1 MIYHFPLQT
10 VGVVVGI
17 VLILLGLPGLFLPGK
32 LQTWAKQLPRS
43 YPAGVILLSI
53 DLVWTLWLVGT
64 MEMGEF
70 QSFRRPLL
78 ILLPIG
84 YILALRFVDE
94 FLAVRALGIL
104 CLLAAEPQLDAAFL
118 RADAA
123 RLVVTIFAYVM
134 VVFGILWVTMPYLL
148 RDHINWTTKSQLRWR
163 GIHGLVVAY
172 GVAVLA
178 LALTVY

>member
-10 VGVVVGI
+10 VGLVVGI
-17 VLILLGLPGLFLPGK
+17 LLILLALPGLFVPGK
-32 LQTWAKQLPRS
+32 FQAWARQLPRS

-53 DLVWTLWLVGT
+53 DLIWTLWLVAT
-64 MEMGEF
+64 IEMGEF

-78 ILLPIG
+78 VLLPVG

-118 RADAA
+118 RSDPA
-123 RLVVTIFAYVM
+123 RLVVTIFAYIM
-134 VVFGILWVTMPYLL
+134 VILGILWVTMPYLL
-148 RDHINWTTKSQLRWR
+148 RDQISWTAKSQLRWR
-163 GIHGLVVAY
+163 GLHGLCVVY
-172 GVAVLA
+172 GVAILT

>member
-1 MIYHFPLQT
+1 MIYHFPLQS
-10 VGVVVGI
+10 VGLIVGI
-17 VLILLGLPGLFLPGK
+17 ALILFGLPGLFLPGK
-32 LQTWAKQLPRS
+32 LQAWAKQLPRS

-53 DLVWTLWLVGT
+53 DLFWTLWLVAT

-104 CLLAAEPQLDAAFL
+104 CLLVAEPQLDAAFL
-118 RADAA
+118 RTDAA
-123 RLVVTIFAYVM
+123 RLFVTTFAYVL

-148 RDHINWTTKSQLRWR
+148 RDQINWTAGSQLRWR
-163 GIHGLVVAY
+163 GIHGLCVLY
-172 GVAVLA
+172 GAAVLT

>member
-10 VGVVVGI
+10 VALFVGAL
-17 VLILLGLPGLFLPGK
+17 LILLGVPGFLVPGK
-32 LQTWAKQLPRS
+32 LQAWARQFPRS

-53 DLVWTLWLVGT
+53 DLIWTLWLVAT

-104 CLLAAEPQLDAAFL
+104 CLLASEPLLDAAFL
-118 RADAA
+118 RVDLA
-123 RLVVTIFAYVM
+123 RLLITTFAYVM
-134 VVFGILWVTMPYLL
+134 IVFGIIWVTMPYFL
-148 RDHINWTTKSQLRWR
+148 RDQINWITPRPWRWR
-163 GIHGLVVAY
+163 GLAGLFVLY
-172 GVAVLA
+172 GLTAVT